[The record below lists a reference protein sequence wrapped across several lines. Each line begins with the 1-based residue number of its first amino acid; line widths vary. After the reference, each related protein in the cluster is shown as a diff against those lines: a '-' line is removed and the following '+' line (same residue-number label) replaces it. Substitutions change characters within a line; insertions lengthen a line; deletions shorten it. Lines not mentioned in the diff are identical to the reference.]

1 MTNSLIDNSN
11 DFYKSCNNNKISG
24 PVAALA
30 TCLALQ
36 GILVP
41 SSLKSNKSIYSNHN
55 FNETSRLI
63 SEKINDGSETINL
76 YYSFLH
82 CLINSDSTAK
92 NKFTHPQKYNDFLIE
107 NLEELLA

>member
-30 TCLALQ
+30 TCLAFQ
-36 GILVP
+36 GVLLP
-41 SSLKSNKSIYSNHN
+41 SSLKSNQSIYSNHN

-63 SEKINDGSETINL
+63 SEKNNDGTGTINL
-76 YYSFLH
+76 YYLFLN
-82 CLINSDSTAK
+82 CLMNGDSTAK
-92 NKFTHPQKYNDFLIE
+92 NNFTHPQKYNDFLIE